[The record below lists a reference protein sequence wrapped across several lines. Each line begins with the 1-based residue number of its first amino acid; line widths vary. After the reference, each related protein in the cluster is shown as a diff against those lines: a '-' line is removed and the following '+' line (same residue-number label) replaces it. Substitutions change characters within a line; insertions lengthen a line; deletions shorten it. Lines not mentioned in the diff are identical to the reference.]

1 MLAVKQERQMTLC
14 EWLGGSGALIDAVLT
29 YHELRLCLVETGDAV
44 MAADG
49 KITRP
54 RIANDIFVGGN
65 KQWPVG
71 DEQALY
77 SMWLSYCREVLEL
90 RDEFVSDSGDLGE
103 GKFLSGSLVG
113 KWRVR

>member
-1 MLAVKQERQMTLC
+1 MLAVKQERNMTLC
-14 EWLGGSGALIDAVLT
+14 EWLGGSGALIEAVLT
-29 YHELRLCLVETGDAV
+29 YDDLRICLLETGDAV

-54 RIANDIFVGGN
+54 RIANDVFVAN
-65 KQWPVG
+65 RKWPVG

-77 SMWLSYCREVLEL
+77 SMWLDYCQEVLQL
-90 RDEFVSDSGDLGE
+90 REEFVSDSGDLGE

-113 KWRVR
+113 KLRVR